1 MSGVKITG
9 MKAVMNSLSPQK
21 LKEKTDKALLK
32 FGVRVDRTAKELAPV
47 DEGRLRSAIYYKHV
61 DGGVEVGCAV
71 DYAAYLEFGT
81 GKFAA
86 EYVATLPTEW
96 KEFASQFKGSAG
108 GNFREFVESIMGW
121 VKRKGIDEDRAY
133 GIALSILGNGI
144 KPHPFIY
151 PAVQRNINKLIE
163 DLRK

>member
-1 MSGVKITG
+1 MAEHKISGDDVLLFIGTDGVTYDTVVCLTSNGITRATNTIDAKTKCGPDSQPGTQTNGVSFEGQVLADPSSGKISTDELDDHWR
-9 MKAVMNSLSPQK
+9 N
-21 LKEKTDKALLK
+21 KT
-32 FGVRVDRTAKELAPV
+32 T
-47 DEGRLRSAIYYKHV
+47 IYYKHV

-121 VKRKGIDEDRAY
+121 
-133 GIALSILGNGI
+133 LS
-144 KPHPFIY
+144 
-151 PAVQRNINKLIE
+151 
-163 DLRK
+163 

>member
-133 GIALSILGNGI
+133 GIALSILRNGI
-144 KPHPFIY
+144 KPH
-151 PAVQRNINKLIE
+151 LS
-163 DLRK
+163 